1 LIKQLAVVVHA
12 WTTRRLLWLFAL
24 AYAFALTSGFFWPIS
39 PKGNYVECPD
49 FLLPGALTDIRD
61 LAEAR
66 RHLRG
71 AERRLIPP
79 VPTLIVR
86 GLSSRDIEMFFTRT
100 AWKDVP
106 GLKQIFLDGYEDDP
120 AEFRHLCQALPALHI
135 WHLNLNV
142 GRLSSVFFLLLATLT
157 LGGAVLQQTQA
168 VFSLPHVRTV
178 PGFAVP
184 HLLIPLAIAAA
195 GIVAAS
201 LIARAFGSDFWA
213 TVAVQVFAWGT
224 WSAFEFHVLSLPR
237 FAWRPRHASQVASDP
252 PAATGRLGGW
262 SGSVLLL
269 AIAACLAILV
279 ARPYILES
287 FLRGELPWLNVGF
300 LVIGAALGGAAV
312 VLMPTF
318 CVWMNETGATT
329 ILSLQDVEKRRVEHG
344 VLAGRFSRQ
353 LERLRRPSFMPQW
366 LWRIHAMRSGNPD
379 LLIPVLVRIVVPVVL
394 VVGLQ
399 YFLVI
404 VPAPN
409 LVESFLFSP
418 MFATA
423 FVLLFLG
430 AGWLIA
436 LSHTFSN
443 WWLRRKTFSAELL
456 YPWTRRQL
464 AQSAFAAYAFD
475 ALGILAVLYTT
486 LIFCAVALVWPLGVQ
501 AIWSGTLV
509 IVLAAAL
516 LITGGL
522 WLLTLRHRLLAGFL
536 GVVGVLLL
544 IVAMTSAVR
553 FVQVGASLWHVA
565 LPFALVAWLFGLDA
579 WRRWMKTEWGLFGPS

>member
-1 LIKQLAVVVHA
+1 LFKQLAVVVHA
-12 WTTRRLLWLFAL
+12 WTTRRLLWLFAI

-49 FLLPGALTDIRD
+49 LLLPGALTDIRD

-201 LIARAFGSDFWA
+201 FIARAFGADFWA

-287 FLRGELPWLNVGF
+287 FLLGELPWLNAGF

-318 CVWMNETGATT
+318 CVWMNETGATA

-344 VLAGRFSRQ
+344 VLTGRFGRR
-353 LERLRRPSFMPQW
+353 LERLRRPRFMPRW

-379 LLIPVLVRIVVPVVL
+379 LLAPVVVRIVAPVLLVL
-394 VVGLQ
+394 ALQ
-399 YFLVI
+399 FYF
-404 VPAPN
+404 P
-409 LVESFLFSP
+409 SLFS
-418 MFATA
+418 TV
-423 FVLLFLG
+423 FVILFLG
-430 AGWLIA
+430 AGWLVA

-443 WWLRRKTFSAELL
+443 WWLRRKVFSVQLL

-464 AQSAFAAYAFD
+464 ARSAFAAYALD
-475 ALGILAVLYTT
+475 AAGILAVLFAT
-486 LIFCAVALVWPLGVQ
+486 LILCDVAIGWELGQQV
-501 AIWSGTLV
+501 ILSGTLA
-509 IVLAAAL
+509 IALAAAL

-544 IVAMTSAVR
+544 IVAMTTAVR
-553 FVQVGASLWHVA
+553 FVQVGASLWRVA

-579 WRRWMKTEWGLFGPS
+579 WRRWMKTEWGLFGPP